1 MVHVGIAAVLKPVVA
16 WALPIKPKF
25 GPQFIE
31 SSVLDKEIS
40 NGLMDEL
47 NGWLFGCCDFS

>member
-47 NGWLFGCCDFS
+47 NGWLVGCCDFS